1 MTPLLLI
8 IIINLREKSKHKPN
22 LTVCSYHVT
31 YAFQSEFTLFNC
43 LNVKQLLA
51 RSRLKISSLSDCNW
65 GQTYSQM
72 HGTNKHPQHSSVI
85 LQLCLNGRVFVYEL
99 SGCGFQSSC
108 SHLNFRFCNCFE
120 QGVPW
125 HSGNY
130 RVWIHSETRTWHDKT
145 IQSNASYR

>member
-1 MTPLLLI
+1 MTPPLLI

-51 RSRLKISSLSDCNW
+51 RSRSEISRLSDCNW
-65 GQTYSQM
+65 ARTCSQM
-72 HGTNKHPQHSSVI
+72 HGTNKYSQHSSVI
-85 LQLCLNGRVFVYEL
+85 LQLWLNDRVFVYEL

-108 SHLNFRFCNCFE
+108 SHLNFRFRDCFE
-120 QGVPW
+120 QGVP
-125 HSGNY
+125 
-130 RVWIHSETRTWHDKT
+130 
-145 IQSNASYR
+145 

>member
-1 MTPLLLI
+1 MTSPLLI

-51 RSRLKISSLSDCNW
+51 RSRRKISSLSDCNW
-65 GQTYSQM
+65 ARTYSQM

-108 SHLNFRFCNCFE
+108 SHLNFRFRDCFE
-120 QGVPW
+120 QGVP
-125 HSGNY
+125 
-130 RVWIHSETRTWHDKT
+130 
-145 IQSNASYR
+145 

>member
-108 SHLNFRFCNCFE
+108 SHLNFRFRNCFE
-120 QGVPW
+120 QGVP
-125 HSGNY
+125 
-130 RVWIHSETRTWHDKT
+130 
-145 IQSNASYR
+145 